1 MNLRSKK
8 LPLII
13 QKYGGSSLNSLER
26 IKKVAQ
32 RVLQAKKEGNDIV
45 AVVSAMGDTT
55 DELLA
60 LALQVH
66 SHPPKRELDMLLST
80 GEIVSSALL
89 SIALHSLGA
98 KAISFSGSQVRIIT
112 NEAHTKARILRIETE
127 RILREIKKGGIVVVA
142 GYQGISLQNTITTL
156 GRGASDTTAV
166 ALAAVLK
173 ADLCEI
179 YSDVEGVYTADPR
192 IVPQAQK
199 LKHISYAEMLEMASL
214 GAQVIHLRAV
224 EIARRYRVSLHIRS
238 SFSQKEGT
246 IIDQ

>member
-1 MNLRSKK
+1 M
-8 LPLII
+8 PLII

-60 LALQVH
+60 LALQID

-89 SIALHSLGA
+89 SVALHSLGA
-98 KAISFSGSQVRIIT
+98 KAISFTGSQVRIIT
-112 NEAHTKARILRIETE
+112 NEAHTKARILKIETE
-127 RILREIKKGGIVVVA
+127 RILREIKKGEIVVVA
-142 GYQGISLQNTITTL
+142 GYQGISLQNNTITTL

-199 LKHISYAEMLEMASL
+199 LKHISYEEMLEMASL

-246 IIDQ
+246 IID

>member
-1 MNLRSKK
+1 M
-8 LPLII
+8 PLIV
-13 QKYGGSSLNSLER
+13 QKYGGSSLDSPER
-26 IKKVAQ
+26 IKKVAR
-32 RVLQAKKEGNDIV
+32 RVLQTKKQGNDIV

-60 LALQVH
+60 LALQLD
-66 SHPPKRELDMLLST
+66 SNPPKRELDMLLST

-89 SIALHSLGA
+89 SVALHCLGA
-98 KAISFSGSQVRIIT
+98 KAISFSGSQIRIIT
-112 NEAHTKARILRIETE
+112 DGTHSKARILKIETE
-127 RILREIKKGGIVVVA
+127 KILKEINGDKIVVVA

-166 ALAAVLK
+166 ALAAVLR
-173 ADLCEI
+173 ADSCEI

-192 IVPQAQK
+192 VVPQARK
-199 LKHISYAEMLEMASL
+199 LRHISYEEMLEMASL

-246 IIDQ
+246 IID